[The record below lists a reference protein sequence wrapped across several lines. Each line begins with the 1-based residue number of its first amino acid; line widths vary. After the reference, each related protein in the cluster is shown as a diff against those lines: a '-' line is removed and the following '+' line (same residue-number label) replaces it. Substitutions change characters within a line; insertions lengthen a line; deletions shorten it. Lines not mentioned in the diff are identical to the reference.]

1 MIELPRSQSP
11 GSTPALSF
19 KIIGLGGAG
28 SNALDRMQLDGVDGA
43 ELIAINTDL
52 QGLAG
57 SVAPTK
63 IQIGKTTTRGLGAG
77 GDPEIGYAAAEEGM
91 DDVKAALDG
100 ASMAFI
106 CVGLGGGTG
115 SGAAPL
121 IANFA
126 RQQSSIVVAI
136 ATMPFSFEGRRRM
149 AQAEEALASLSQQAD
164 VVICFEND
172 RMGDAV
178 NPRASVQEAFAAAD
192 QTISQSVRAISSILL
207 RRGLIHVGFDELAA
221 ALRAQSPRCLFGFG
235 EADGDNRAHTALE
248 RALRNPLMDRGRL
261 LADASNVLVHVAGG
275 PSMTLNELTLLME
288 GFNRHISDSTR
299 LLFSTAVDP
308 HLGGRMTVT
317 VLSSIGPAV
326 PAPALAPPQR
336 LGSTQPALLVPEQD
350 LAPATAIVTPAPP
363 AAIPAIAATIAVPE
377 VVAIVDPLQAAA
389 TPARQPKSNGKPKPT
404 REEKQEQMTFE
415 PVNRGRFE
423 KSEPTIVDGQDLDV
437 PAFMRMNVRV
447 K

>member
-1 MIELPRSQSP
+1 MIELPRSHSP
-11 GSTPALSF
+11 GSTPELSF

-28 SNALDRMQLDGVDGA
+28 SNALDRIQLDGLDGA

-57 SVAPTK
+57 SVAPVK
-63 IQIGKTTTRGLGAG
+63 LQIGRTTTRGLGAG
-77 GDPEIGYAAAEEGM
+77 GDPEIGYAAAEEASEE
-91 DDVKAALDG
+91 VKGAVQG
-100 ASMAFI
+100 ASMVFL

-126 RQQSSIVVAI
+126 RQQNAIVVAI

-149 AQAEEALASLSQQAD
+149 AQAEEALASLTQQAD

-172 RMGDAV
+172 RLGDAV
-178 NPRASVQEAFAAAD
+178 SPRASVQEAFAAAD

-207 RRGLIHVGFDELAA
+207 RRGLIHIGFDELAA
-221 ALRAQSPRCLFGFG
+221 ALRAQNPRCLFGFG

-261 LADASNVLVHVAGG
+261 LADAHNVLMHVAGG
-275 PSMTLNELTLLME
+275 PSMTLNEVTLLME
-288 GFNRHISDSTR
+288 SFNRHISDSTR
-299 LLFSTAVDP
+299 LFFSTAVDP
-308 HLGGRMTVT
+308 QLDGRMTVT
-317 VLSSIGPAV
+317 VLSSIGAAV
-326 PAPALAPPQR
+326 PSQAFAPLQRVERVSPPAFLAP
-336 LGSTQPALLVPEQD
+336 EQEF
-350 LAPATAIVTPAPP
+350 
-363 AAIPAIAATIAVPE
+363 IPAQVTDRVPVSIPVAAAVTAPE
-377 VVAIVDPLQAAA
+377 VMALIEPAGVSA
-389 TPARQPKSNGKPKPT
+389 ARQTKPNGKPKPT
-404 REEKQEQMTFE
+404 REEKQEQMSFE

-437 PAFMRMNVRV
+437 PAFMRMNVKV